1 MATRD
6 DTGSAPA
13 ATLDL
18 RSALA
23 TPEDGVV
30 GAVCKQPLHREI
42 LFKTLRFCERSRA
55 LQEVESEIAS
65 YPEFADCAQD
75 QYHLIGRLVEAG
87 GLEQRELDADGE
99 IVTEESKAGLTE
111 DEIDDLVVSFAL
123 VTTAAGVAAAE
134 RLEPRRRIG
143 ELFAGEPELAPA
155 YVQVLESCREPRTY
169 AEIEESLGTSG
180 VAEGALGSDG
190 EEIHPSYYVSA
201 LERVGALVWKD
212 AWTASDAGRALLA
225 SVAERSR
232 SQQATDRVD
241 VEEGSDGA
249 RSAR

>member
-6 DTGSAPA
+6 VTGTAPA
-13 ATLDL
+13 TTLDV

-30 GAVCKQPLHREI
+30 EAVRKQPLHREI
-42 LFKTLRFCERSRA
+42 LFRTLRFCERPRA

-75 QYHLIGRLVEAG
+75 QYHLIGRLVAAG
-87 GLEQRELDADGE
+87 GLEQRDLDVDGG
-99 IVTEESKAGLTE
+99 IVTEDSKAGLTE

-134 RLEPRRRIG
+134 QLDPRRRIG
-143 ELFAGEPELAPA
+143 ELLGGEPELVPA
-155 YVQVLESCREPRTY
+155 YVQVLELCREPRAY
-169 AEIEESLGTSG
+169 SEIEESLGASG
-180 VAEGALGSDG
+180 IAEGALGFDG

-212 AWTASDAGRALLA
+212 AWTVSDAGRALLT
-225 SVAERSR
+225 SIAERSL